1 VLLMVSI
8 PNRCGGISI
17 PLEFVLP
24 CPEELVSDGLRRTN
38 TLILEEVTMAEGGG
52 VTGVLRALYVYEGL
66 N

>member
-1 VLLMVSI
+1 MLLMVSI

-52 VTGVLRALYVYEGL
+52 VSRVLKVLDCYQRL